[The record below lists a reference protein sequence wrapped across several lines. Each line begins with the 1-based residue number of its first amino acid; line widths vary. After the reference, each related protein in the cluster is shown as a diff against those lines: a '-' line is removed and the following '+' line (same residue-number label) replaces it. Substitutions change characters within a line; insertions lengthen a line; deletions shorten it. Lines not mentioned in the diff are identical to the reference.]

1 MINLIP
7 PVLNTGS
14 ESYLFPDPGNFW
26 RFSGII
32 FAARAL
38 VLYAPCN
45 EIPKAG
51 TDARIARLLRTT
63 GQRRSVQPNQVLFP
77 INDAGVQENH
87 CSRFLY
93 SFAISVRTYI

>member
-1 MINLIP
+1 
-7 PVLNTGS
+7 VTARTG
-14 ESYLFPDPGNFW
+14 
-26 RFSGII
+26 
-32 FAARAL
+32 
-38 VLYAPCN
+38 
-45 EIPKAG
+45 PKAADPPAVPQPAQRVAIE
-51 TDARIARLLRTT
+51 TNRDNLT